1 VGLFRRKGK
10 SKKEFDET
18 LVELLK
24 ETKEDFNNAKV
35 LEELVN
41 DYDLDVIT
49 QSKIAE
55 SLHFYLFREARI
67 RKIIIR

>member
-1 VGLFRRKGK
+1 M
-10 SKKEFDET
+10 
-18 LVELLK
+18 ELLK

>member
-1 VGLFRRKGK
+1 MGLFRRKGK
-10 SKKEFDET
+10 LKKEFDEK